1 MRLVGATTHRS
12 IAVVLLVS
20 SACGITD
27 NDGALDVLS
36 TSGDAS
42 VADAPEDAS
51 ACSILNS
58 ACTIC
63 GALCTI
69 CIGTNRC
76 LGEYTA
82 CLGDPTCSKS
92 LRTVTECACE
102 VQSTDAG
109 DLRSCDDPFRASSP
123 LAVSLANCMANG
135 CAPECGLLPLVQDA
149 R

>member
-1 MRLVGATTHRS
+1 VTTRRAF
-12 IAVVLLVS
+12 AVVLFVS
-20 SACGITD
+20 SACGIAD

-36 TSGDAS
+36 TPLDAS
-42 VADAPEDAS
+42 IRDAPEDAGV
-51 ACSILNS
+51 CSILNV

-82 CLGDPTCSKS
+82 CLGDPTCSKA
-92 LRTVTECACE
+92 LRTVTICACE

-135 CAPECGLLPLVQDA
+135 CAPECGLLSLVQDG